1 MKFNATVVFEFN
13 AHDVAEAG
21 AGLNA
26 LLEQASEA
34 SLATKS
40 IELATPLGTPV
51 MLPQVTP
58 SGGGDGGG
66 APAGTVAHA
75 LCPGGNARTR
85 AASSAWLPAR
95 PVRDPVSARATLDRG
110 REAAG

>member
-21 AGLNA
+21 ARLNA

-34 SLATKS
+34 GLAAKS

-51 MLPQVTP
+51 TLPHVTP
-58 SGGGDGGG
+58 GG
-66 APAGTVAHA
+66 
-75 LCPGGNARTR
+75 
-85 AASSAWLPAR
+85 
-95 PVRDPVSARATLDRG
+95 RG
-110 REAAG
+110 